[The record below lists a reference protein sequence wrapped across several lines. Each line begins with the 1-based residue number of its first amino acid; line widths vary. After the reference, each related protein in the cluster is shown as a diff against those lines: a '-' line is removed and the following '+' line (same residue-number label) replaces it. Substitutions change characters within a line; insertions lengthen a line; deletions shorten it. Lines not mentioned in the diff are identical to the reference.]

1 MNSALERLLG
11 LRVKDVMN
19 GEVAALSE
27 DLTMD
32 KAAKLL
38 VDQMVSGA
46 PVVDKLGCC
55 VGVLTA
61 TDFLRYDLPHREDP
75 PTGMGAAGGKAS
87 TADAGCAV
95 DTKVAAWMARSV
107 ETIRTDDS
115 ILSAARRMCG
125 SHIHRLFV
133 VDHEGKPIGVVSTLD
148 LVSAMVLAFEE

>member
-32 KAAKLL
+32 EAAQLL
-38 VDQMVSGA
+38 VEQMVSGA
-46 PVVDKLGCC
+46 PVVDKLGRC

-61 TDFLRYDLPHREDP
+61 TDFLRYDIPHREEP
-75 PTGMGAAGGKAS
+75 PTEVRAAGGNAS
-87 TADAGCAV
+87 TASASCAMNA
-95 DTKVAAWMARSV
+95 KVAAWMVRSV
-107 ETIRTDDS
+107 ETIHTDDS

-133 VDHEGKPIGVVSTLD
+133 TDDEGKPIGVVSTLD

>member
-19 GEVAALSE
+19 AEVAALSE
-27 DLTMD
+27 DLTMAE
-32 KAAKLL
+32 AAKLL

-46 PVVDKLGCC
+46 PVVDKQGRC

-61 TDFLRYDLPHREDP
+61 TDFLHYDMPHQEEPRTEACP
-75 PTGMGAAGGKAS
+75 PGDKAS
-87 TADAGCAV
+87 MAVANCAV
-95 DTKVAAWMARSV
+95 DAKVAAWMVRSV

-133 VDHEGKPIGVVSTLD
+133 VDDEGKPIGVVSTLD

>member
-11 LRVKDVMN
+11 LRVRDVMN
-19 GEVAALSE
+19 GDVAALSE
-27 DLTMD
+27 DLTMAE
-32 KAAKLL
+32 AAKLL
-38 VDQMVSGA
+38 VDQTISGA
-46 PVVDKLGCC
+46 PVVDKLGRC

-61 TDFLRYDLPHREDP
+61 TDFLRCDMPHREEP
-75 PTGMGAAGGKAS
+75 RTGTDAAGGKSSA
-87 TADAGCAV
+87 AVAGCAL
-95 DTKVAAWMARSV
+95 DAQVAAWMARSV

-133 VDHEGKPIGVVSTLD
+133 VNDDGQPIGVVSTLD